1 MVRGKG
7 LLTARAQSEDPL
19 HGQAEAQHLADQA
32 DQDRAPWAGVF
43 PQMGIKEV
51 PILCLSYVSHK
62 TDSKANRT

>member
-19 HGQAEAQHLADQA
+19 HGQAGAEHLADQA
-32 DQDRAPWAGVF
+32 DRDRAPWAGVF

-51 PILCLSYVSHK
+51 RLP
-62 TDSKANRT
+62 